1 MKHGHYSKNVSHLSA
16 IDVYRVLSLFGVT
29 DQAIGHAIKKLLC
42 PGQRGAKTKRQD
54 IQEAIDTLERW
65 RAMEDED
72 LSVQMVKVDLDSPAS
87 VSDDGLS
94 VGYKTT
100 HPITTVSSESM
111 RCSAVAI
118 EPASLIDEESP
129 RMQAIGQNGN
139 GGEHY
144 APLSHP
150 IRVKSLLL
158 DDAQHAEMFMAFEK
172 RQQLNFIVTEIQHHP
187 EKIVCLEQVIMLGG
201 GQS

>member
-1 MKHGHYSKNVSHLSA
+1 MKHSHYTKNVSHLSA

-42 PGQRGAKTKRQD
+42 PGQRGVKTKRQD

-65 RAMEDED
+65 KAMEDED
-72 LSVQMVKVDLDSPAS
+72 SAVQVVKVDLDSPAT

-94 VGYKTT
+94 AGYK
-100 HPITTVSSESM
+100 
-111 RCSAVAI
+111 VAI
-118 EPASLIDEESP
+118 EPAAAIDDESP

-144 APLSHP
+144 DAEKLERWKRAPMDATHWGGKHGCYARCWYKFESGVWSC
-150 IRVKSLLL
+150 IL
-158 DDAQHAEMFMAFEK
+158 DDGEDREWGEASPGYDRIKSMEP
-172 RQQLNFIVTEIQHHP
+172 RP
-187 EKIVCLEQVIMLGG
+187 
-201 GQS
+201 